1 MGCPDG
7 AIDRRVDPET
17 DELTPEELETIRR
30 IGDASRTRIIAIL
43 SMPDQWNRLYT
54 GRGKENLK

>member
-43 SMPDQWNRLYT
+43 RSVP
-54 GRGKENLK
+54 